1 MARIFESAVL
11 DKFGSLLTSKIS
23 PEQHGF
29 VRNRSTITNLI
40 KTSTC
45 IAEALER
52 KSQIDIIY
60 LDFKKAF
67 DSVDHSILMRKIGDI
82 GISRK
87 LLAWINSFLVHR
99 KCYVKLKMSLSTEYS
114 PSSGVPA
121 GCSLS
126 SFLFNIF
133 IDDIA
138 KLQMENTKFKLFAD
152 DVKLLGEIK
161 NENDHHSLQNVLFEI
176 ENWSI
181 SNRLKM
187 NIKKVKLLRITK
199 ASTVN
204 NSVYKYGGTDIEMV
218 NFQRDLGVIFD
229 SKFGFEK
236 HIETISKKAFVS
248 LGFVKRFAKGFSF
261 LSRKTLFVSLVR
273 PQIEYA
279 VQVWAP
285 HTAKYVSMIERI
297 QKKFTIWALNLVRD
311 PTTFKYMTYEN
322 RLKIIGLDK
331 LSKRR
336 AVAAA
341 SWLYDLITERI
352 DLVDLRNR
360 IIFNRNERNTRANE
374 LLHINSYR
382 TNYLKYQPMQRIMA
396 FFNKIRSVNESSRS
410 RLDFKKCIKKCSQEI
425 FDMY

>member
-40 KTSTC
+40 ETSTY

-297 QKKFTIWALNLVRD
+297 QK
-311 PTTFKYMTYEN
+311 
-322 RLKIIGLDK
+322 
-331 LSKRR
+331 
-336 AVAAA
+336 
-341 SWLYDLITERI
+341 
-352 DLVDLRNR
+352 
-360 IIFNRNERNTRANE
+360 
-374 LLHINSYR
+374 NSR
-382 TNYLKYQPMQRIMA
+382 
-396 FFNKIRSVNESSRS
+396 FGH
-410 RLDFKKCIKKCSQEI
+410 
-425 FDMY
+425 